1 MDKPH
6 SEAAP
11 EKGGRHYNS
20 AMSPDELRAEAEAI
34 VADHKRRAI
43 ETKAAEAAA
52 ISAARA
58 YLDEHKAAST
68 RDRLAH
74 QALVE
79 GRN

>member
-1 MDKPH
+1 MQKPH

-20 AMSPDELRAEAEAI
+20 TMSADELHAEAAAI
-34 VADHKRRAI
+34 VADHERRTI
-43 ETKAAEAAA
+43 EAKAAEAAA

-58 YLDEHKAAST
+58 FLDERKAAST

-74 QALVE
+74 QE
-79 GRN
+79 DRE